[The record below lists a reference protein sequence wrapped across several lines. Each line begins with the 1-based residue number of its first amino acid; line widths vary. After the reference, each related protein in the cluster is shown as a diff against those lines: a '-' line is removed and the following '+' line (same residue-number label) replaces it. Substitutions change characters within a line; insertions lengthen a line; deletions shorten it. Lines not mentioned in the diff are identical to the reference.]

1 MIILLKQDINF
12 ISKNSGVKVNRLKS
26 YIVRIVP
33 ILIVALII
41 IFAHLW
47 SASSIQNLKQES
59 EEIAS
64 ETRMLKEQIQALDQ
78 ERIQRVQLQE
88 DDVPPRSEVIELIYK
103 ERNVV
108 TPMMNSILQYI
119 PEDVYI
125 TGIRISNQNQMNVDF
140 VVPSTIHALRLVFS
154 FNNSGILSDELA
166 LPALTLGES
175 RRTMSLNLRLR
186 S

>member
-1 MIILLKQDINF
+1 MILLKDDINF
-12 ISKNSGVKVNRLKS
+12 ISKNKAFRGNRLKKNLAK
-26 YIVRIVP
+26 ILP
-33 ILIVALII
+33 ILSVVLII
-41 IFAHLW
+41 TLVHLW
-47 SASSIQNLKQES
+47 SVSSIENLKQES
-59 EEIAS
+59 EEIK
-64 ETRMLKEQIQALDQ
+64 KEADRINEQMEAIDQ
-78 ERIQRVQLQE
+78 ERIDRARIQE
-88 DDVPPRSEVIELIYK
+88 DGAPPRSEVIEQIYE

-108 TPMMNSILQYI
+108 TPMMNSILKYI

-125 TGIRISNQNQMNVDF
+125 TGIRISGQNQMNVDF

-154 FNNSGILSDELA
+154 FNNSGLYEEFA